1 MTVRQKRAIAASL
14 SAIGVALVFIALPI
28 ALLAYLGFE
37 DRLERESVALG
48 ARASIWDS
56 EEGNLIVAAI
66 GGFGA
71 GVVCLLSGSSWRRK
85 AVEPRPFVPDPLRHL
100 GARQG

>member
-1 MTVRQKRAIAASL
+1 MIVRQKRSIADSL
-14 SAIGVALVFIALPI
+14 SAIGVALVSISLPI
-28 ALLAYLGFE
+28 ARLADLGSE

-56 EEGNLIVAAI
+56 EEGNLIVATI
-66 GGFGA
+66 GCLGA
-71 GVVCLLSGSSWRRK
+71 GVVCL
-85 AVEPRPFVPDPLRHL
+85 